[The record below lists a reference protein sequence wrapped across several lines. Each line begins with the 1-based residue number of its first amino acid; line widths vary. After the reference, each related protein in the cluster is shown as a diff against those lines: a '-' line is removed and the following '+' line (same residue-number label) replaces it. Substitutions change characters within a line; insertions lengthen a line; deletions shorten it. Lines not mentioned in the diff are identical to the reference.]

1 MRGKLRDKRTDARRE
16 RMKRDVMERRRPP
29 KRDNRMIA
37 HLNRQFEEEYM
48 LDEEEKIAPMM
59 AGNRK

>member
-29 KRDNRMIA
+29 KRNNRMIA
-37 HLNRQFEEEYM
+37 HLNRQHEDEYM
-48 LDEEEKIAPMM
+48 LDEEEEFASVM
-59 AGNRK
+59 AGN